1 MTIDIPIITT
11 FSNKGAKAAQASMF
25 DIENAA
31 KKMGG
36 ALAGAFAIDN
46 VIAFGKQSVAAFV
59 AEDKAAK
66 ILGQTLK
73 NLGLGFQTNGLNDYI
88 VQLSEATGVSKDQ
101 LRPALESLL
110 RITGDS
116 ATAQDLLNLSMNIS
130 TGTSRDLTTVAGALS
145 KAYGGQMTALS
156 RLGTGLTAAQLKSKD
171 FGTIYDQLNAMFAGQ
186 ATTAAN
192 SAAGAIDRISI
203 AAGDAKEIIGNGLVS
218 ALDAL
223 NTHHTGVDAV
233 QSAMKNTAQYVAD
246 TVDGI
251 ARMIANLEKIKL
263 TDHSN
268 WFSRTLHDMF
278 SNPVQLIPV
287 VGSYL
292 SAANSVGATARKNAA
307 LANQPIAGLPDYS
320 NLVSGNQS
328 KGRAL
333 AAAAAS
339 AKAAA
344 DQLKATQALAKAA
357 ADKLKLDKAAS
368 VFNIQ
373 GIEIAAALKGKIS
386 DQDRIRL
393 ELQQAILDKNADKAA
408 ALQDQLDKS
417 IAANKAL
424 SDQINAIKAVSSP
437 FDALIQGAKDSLAAV
452 LALQAAMAQG
462 SAVGTDGSTSP
473 TMTGQYPTYNT
484 GSLSLSASDMPSQA
498 APTAGQV
505 ATYNI
510 AINAGTV
517 VDHQTL
523 VQMLQDQITQNAAS
537 GTQPLWVRQ
546 ALPAGAL

>member
-1 MTIDIPIITT
+1 MAIDIPIVTT
-11 FSNKGAKAAQASMF
+11 FSNKGAKSAISSML

-31 KKMGG
+31 KKMGT
-36 ALAGAFAIDN
+36 ALIGAFAVGN

-66 ILGQTLK
+66 TLGQTLK

-88 VQLSEATGVSKDQ
+88 VQLADATGVTKDQ

-110 RITGDS
+110 RVTGDS
-116 ATAQDLLNLSMNIS
+116 STAQDLLNLSMNIS
-130 TGTSRDLTTVAGALS
+130 AGTGRDLTTVAGALS

-171 FGTIYDQLNAMFAGQ
+171 FGTIYEQLNALFAGQ

-192 SAAGAIDRISI
+192 SAAGALDRIAI
-203 AAGDAKEIIGNGLVS
+203 AAGDAKEIIGNGLIT
-218 ALDAL
+218 ALDSL
-223 NTHHTGVDAV
+223 NSHHTGVDAV
-233 QSAMKNTAQYVAD
+233 QSAMKGTAQYVAD
-246 TVDGI
+246 TVAGI
-251 ARMIANLEKIKL
+251 ALMIAKLESIKL

-268 WFSRTLHDMF
+268 PFSRASKNAFGNL
-278 SNPVQLIPV
+278 VQDIPV
-287 VGSYL
+287 IGSWIAFFN
-292 SAANSVGATARKNAA
+292 SAGAQARKKAA
-307 LANQPIAGLPDYS
+307 LANQPIAGLPNYS
-320 NLVSGNQS
+320 DLLAGNES
-328 KGRAL
+328 KGKAL
-333 AAAAAS
+333 AIQAAS

-408 ALQDQLDKS
+408 SLQNQLENS

-424 SDQINAIKAVSSP
+424 SDQIDAIKTATNP
-437 FDALIQGAKDSLAAV
+437 FTALLQGAKDSLAAV
-452 LALQAAMAQG
+452 LALQSALLMG
-462 SAVGTDGSTSP
+462 SITGTDGSTSP
-473 TMTGQYPTYNT
+473 TVTGHVPTYSSGT
-484 GSLSLSASDMPSQA
+484 ASFGATDMPSQA
-498 APTAGQV
+498 GATVAQA

-517 VDHQTL
+517 VDHTTL
-523 VQMLQDQITQNAAS
+523 VQMLQDQITQNGAS
-537 GTQPLWVRQ
+537 GIQPLWVRN